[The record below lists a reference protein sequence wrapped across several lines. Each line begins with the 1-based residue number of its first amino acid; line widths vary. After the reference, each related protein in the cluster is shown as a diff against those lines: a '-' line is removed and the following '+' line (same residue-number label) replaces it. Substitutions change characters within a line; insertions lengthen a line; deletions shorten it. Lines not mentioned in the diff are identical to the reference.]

1 MDIKKHIVTVIIG
14 LALSF
19 AWGYL
24 INLGK
29 EQKVIVTNIE
39 LLKVANINQDEKLK
53 RLENSR
59 ENLSNY
65 YVTRIEFNKIVAD
78 QQKTSERIESKLDK
92 LIERFYNK

>member
-29 EQKVIVTNIE
+29 EQKVMVTNIE

-53 RLENSR
+53 RIENS
-59 ENLSNY
+59 
-65 YVTRIEFNKIVAD
+65 YVPWTEFNRTIEDQKKLLEKID
-78 QQKTSERIESKLDK
+78 QRLEKLTDK
-92 LIERFYNK
+92 FYNK